1 VTKQDDQNDIIRTIQ
16 VLDRVAVD
24 DLAET
29 IETVI
34 GDFQRAAGKL
44 TDLTDQAERHRTEVE
59 QASANLDQRLH
70 LGLRLLKALQERTDN
85 IAAATE
91 DLDERQRRTD
101 QAEARLQ
108 QQFVEFDDRLKE
120 AVAQFQ
126 QHTANTSDALLRRAS
141 AVAQIAEDAEVN
153 VALMAHR
160 VSEALV
166 EARQQPQIVGPEP
179 APPAAVENVENTP
192 HRQGC
197 KDRVDPGSI
206 PSAVPDP
213 IATAESSVLPGPP
226 LPAPARDEA
235 APGVDDLRS
244 TTTQLE
250 GELDALSARCE
261 RLKAARP
268 SALSPPDS
276 PGSPNQFLAEM
287 SSELRTPIDGVIS
300 MIELLRDTKLDD
312 EQQRY
317 LKTAEFALA
326 ALSSLMESVLDLP
339 RIDDGGIA
347 LEAAD
352 FDVRSTVQQAID
364 MLTPGASKK
373 GIELVHCIASEV
385 PVLVKG
391 DPGRLRQVLLYSM
404 NRAIKF
410 AERGEVSLN
419 VTVDHKTHSHTTLRF
434 QLRHEGTTIP
444 ESTLAAGLHGDAR
457 PDGRAGFG
465 LTICGKLVELMRGE
479 FGVQTDPDEHA
490 FTIWFTVTLAK
501 PSETSDDRR
510 AHARLP
516 QEALTC
522 NLGEVIDLSLGGMQ
536 VHCTRAAKDK
546 LVEVQLTYEG
556 ETIKVQAEVV
566 RSDKVGFRKYE
577 LGLRFLDVDPETAK
591 QLTRVSLDHW
601 VRHTLGDA

>member
-1 VTKQDDQNDIIRTIQ
+1 MTEQDDQNDIIRTIQ
-16 VLDRVAVD
+16 VLDRHAVD

-44 TDLTDQAERHRTEVE
+44 TNLTDQAQRHRAEAE
-59 QASANLDQRLH
+59 QASAKLEQRLR

-91 DLDERQRRTD
+91 DLDERQRRTE

-126 QHTANTSDALLRRAS
+126 QHTANTSDALLTRAS
-141 AVAQIAEDAEVN
+141 AVAQIAENAEVN
-153 VALMAHR
+153 VALMAQR

-166 EARQQPQIVGPEP
+166 KARQQPQIVGPEP
-179 APPAAVENVENTP
+179 TPSVDEENVEDTP
-192 HRQGC
+192 NRQEPE
-197 KDRVDPGSI
+197 DRVDPGPV
-206 PSAVPDP
+206 PSAVPGP
-213 IATAESSVLPGPP
+213 IATAESSVVPGPP
-226 LPAPARDEA
+226 LPAPPRDQA
-235 APGVDDLRS
+235 APGIDDLRS
-244 TTTQLE
+244 TTTQLQ

-268 SALSPPDS
+268 SALGPPGS
-276 PGSPNQFLAEM
+276 PGSPSQFLAEM
-287 SSELRTPIDGVIS
+287 SSDLRTPIDGVIS

-326 ALSSLMESVLDLP
+326 ALTSLMESVLDLP

-352 FDVRSTVQQAID
+352 FDVRTTVQQTGE
-364 MLTPGASKK
+364 MLAPGASKK
-373 GIELVHCIASEV
+373 GIELVYSIASEV
-385 PVLVKG
+385 PPLAQG

-410 AERGEVSLN
+410 AKQGEVILN

-444 ESTLAAGLHGDAR
+444 ESTLAAGLHGEVG
-457 PDGRAGFG
+457 PDGRAGLG
-465 LTICGKLVELMRGE
+465 LTICGKLVELMGGE
-479 FGVQTDPDEHA
+479 FGVQTDQDERT

-501 PSETSDDRR
+501 PSETNDDRR
-510 AHARLP
+510 AHARLQ

-536 VHCTRAAKDK
+536 VRCTRAPKDK

-556 ETIKVQAEVV
+556 ERIKVQAEIV
-566 RSDKVGFRKYE
+566 RADKVGFRKHE

>member
-1 VTKQDDQNDIIRTIQ
+1 MTEQNDQNDIIRTIQ
-16 VLDRVAVD
+16 VLDRDAVD

-44 TDLTDQAERHRTEVE
+44 TNLTDQAQHHRAEAE
-59 QASANLDQRLH
+59 QASAKLEQRLR

-91 DLDERQRRTD
+91 DLDERQRRTE

-126 QHTANTSDALLRRAS
+126 QHTANTSDALLERAS
-141 AVAQIAEDAEVN
+141 AVAQITEKTEVN
-153 VALMAHR
+153 VALMAQR

-166 EARQQPQIVGPEP
+166 EARQQPQIV
-179 APPAAVENVENTP
+179 APPPTPSVDKDVVEDLSDCDE
-192 HRQGC
+192 C
-197 KDRVDPGSI
+197 KDTVEADSTPGT
-206 PSAVPDP
+206 
-213 IATAESSVLPGPP
+213 IATAESFVGPGPP
-226 LPAPARDEA
+226 LPAPPRDQA

-244 TTTQLE
+244 TTTQLQ

-268 SALSPPDS
+268 SALGP
-276 PGSPNQFLAEM
+276 PGSPSQFLAEM

-317 LKTAEFALA
+317 LNTAEYAVA
-326 ALSSLMESVLDLP
+326 AMSSLLESVLELP
-339 RIDDGGIA
+339 RLDDGEIE
-347 LEAAD
+347 LETSD
-352 FDVRSTVQQAID
+352 FDVRSMVQEAVN
-364 MLTPGASKK
+364 MLAPAANKR
-373 GIELVHCIASEV
+373 GIELVQCVAPEV
-385 PVLVKG
+385 PALVRG

-404 NRAIKF
+404 NRAIKS
-410 AERGEVSLN
+410 AEQGEVSLN
-419 VTVDHKTHSHTTLRF
+419 VAVQHQTHSHTTLRF
-434 QLRHEGTTIP
+434 QLAHESTTIP
-444 ESTLAAGLHGDAR
+444 GPNFVAPDQDNTEPETHGGL
-457 PDGRAGFG
+457 G
-465 LTICGKLVELMRGE
+465 LTISGKLVQLMGGE
-479 FGVQTDPDEHA
+479 FGVDTSQDEDGLT
-490 FTIWFTVTLAK
+490 FWFTVTLTK
-501 PSETSDDRR
+501 PTEANDDRR

-516 QEALTC
+516 QEALKC
-522 NLGEVIDLSLGGMQ
+522 NLGEVLNLSLGGMR
-536 VHCTRAAKDK
+536 VRCTRAPKDAV
-546 LVEVQLTYEG
+546 VEVELTYEG
-556 ETIKVQAEVV
+556 ETMKVQAEVV
-566 RSDKVGFRKYE
+566 RSNKIGFRKHE

-591 QLTRVSLDHW
+591 QLTRVSLNHW

>member
-1 VTKQDDQNDIIRTIQ
+1 MVTEQDDQNDIIRTIQ
-16 VLDRVAVD
+16 VLDRDAVD

-34 GDFQRAAGKL
+34 SDFQRAAGKL
-44 TDLTDQAERHRTEVE
+44 TNLTDQAQRHRAEAE
-59 QASANLDQRLH
+59 QASAKLEQRLR
-70 LGLRLLKALQERTDN
+70 LGLRLLKALQERTDT

-91 DLDERQRRTD
+91 DLDERQRRTER
-101 QAEARLQ
+101 AEARLE

-126 QHTANTSDALLRRAS
+126 QQTANTSDAMLERAS
-141 AVAQIAEDAEVN
+141 AVAQITEKTEVN
-153 VALMAHR
+153 VALMAQR

-166 EARQQPQIVGPEP
+166 EARQQPQIV
-179 APPAAVENVENTP
+179 APPPTPSVDKDVVEGISDRDE
-192 HRQGC
+192 C
-197 KDRVDPGSI
+197 KDTVEAGPTPGT
-206 PSAVPDP
+206 
-213 IATAESSVLPGPP
+213 IATAESSVGPGPP
-226 LPAPARDEA
+226 LTAPPRDEG

-244 TTTQLE
+244 TTTELQ

-268 SALSPPDS
+268 SALDP
-276 PGSPNQFLAEM
+276 PGSPSQFLAEM

-339 RIDDGGIA
+339 RIHDGGIA

-373 GIELVHCIASEV
+373 GIELVHRIDTEV

-444 ESTLAAGLHGDAR
+444 ESTLAAGLHGDAE

-546 LVEVQLTYEG
+546 LV
-556 ETIKVQAEVV
+556 
-566 RSDKVGFRKYE
+566 
-577 LGLRFLDVDPETAK
+577 
-591 QLTRVSLDHW
+591 
-601 VRHTLGDA
+601 

>member
-1 VTKQDDQNDIIRTIQ
+1 
-16 VLDRVAVD
+16 
-24 DLAET
+24 
-29 IETVI
+29 
-34 GDFQRAAGKL
+34 
-44 TDLTDQAERHRTEVE
+44 
-59 QASANLDQRLH
+59 
-70 LGLRLLKALQERTDN
+70 
-85 IAAATE
+85 
-91 DLDERQRRTD
+91 
-101 QAEARLQ
+101 
-108 QQFVEFDDRLKE
+108 
-120 AVAQFQ
+120 
-126 QHTANTSDALLRRAS
+126 
-141 AVAQIAEDAEVN
+141 
-153 VALMAHR
+153 
-160 VSEALV
+160 
-166 EARQQPQIVGPEP
+166 
-179 APPAAVENVENTP
+179 
-192 HRQGC
+192 
-197 KDRVDPGSI
+197 
-206 PSAVPDP
+206 
-213 IATAESSVLPGPP
+213 
-226 LPAPARDEA
+226 
-235 APGVDDLRS
+235 
-244 TTTQLE
+244 
-250 GELDALSARCE
+250 
-261 RLKAARP
+261 LKAARP

-276 PGSPNQFLAEM
+276 PVSPSQFLAEM

-352 FDVRSTVQQAID
+352 FDVRSTVQQAVD

-373 GIELVHCIASEV
+373 GIELVHCITTEV

-410 AERGEVSLN
+410 AEQGEVSLN
-419 VTVDHKTHSHTTLRF
+419 VTVDHKTHSHATLRF
-434 QLRHEGTTIP
+434 QLRHQGTTIP
-444 ESTLAAGLHGDAR
+444 ESTLAAGLHGDAE

-479 FGVQTDPDEHA
+479 FGVQSDQDERT
-490 FTIWFTVTLAK
+490 FIIWLTVILAK
-501 PSETSDDRR
+501 SSEASDDRR

-536 VHCTRAAKDK
+536 VHCTRAVKDK
-546 LVEVQLTYEG
+546 LVEVQLMYEG

-566 RSDKVGFRKYE
+566 RSEKVGFRKYE

>member
-1 VTKQDDQNDIIRTIQ
+1 MTEQDDQNDIIRTIQ
-16 VLDRVAVD
+16 VLDRNAVD

-44 TDLTDQAERHRTEVE
+44 TNLTDQAQRHRAEAE
-59 QASANLDQRLH
+59 QASAKLEQRLR

-85 IAAATE
+85 ITAATE
-91 DLDERQRRTD
+91 DLDERQRRTE

-108 QQFVEFDDRLKE
+108 QQFVEFDNRLKE

-126 QHTANTSDALLRRAS
+126 QHTANTSDALLERAS
-141 AVAQIAEDAEVN
+141 AVAQIAENAEVN
-153 VALMAHR
+153 VALMAQR

-166 EARQQPQIVGPEP
+166 EARQRPQIVGPGP
-179 APPAAVENVENTP
+179 VPSPAVENVEAAPN
-192 HRQGC
+192 RQESE
-197 KDRVDPGSI
+197 DTVDPGPV
-206 PSAVPDP
+206 PSALPGP
-213 IATAESSVLPGPP
+213 IATAESSVGLGPP
-226 LPAPARDEA
+226 LPAPPRNQA
-235 APGVDDLRS
+235 ALGIDDLRS
-244 TTTQLE
+244 TTTQLQ

-261 RLKAARP
+261 RLKGARP
-268 SALSPPDS
+268 SALDP
-276 PGSPNQFLAEM
+276 PGSRNEFLAEM
-287 SSELRTPIDGVIS
+287 SSELRTPIEGVIS

-312 EQQRY
+312 EQHRY
-317 LKTAEFALA
+317 LKTAEYAVA
-326 ALSSLMESVLDLP
+326 ALSSLLESVLELP
-339 RIDDGGIA
+339 RLDDGEIE
-347 LEAAD
+347 LETAD
-352 FDVRSTVQQAID
+352 FDVCSMVQQAVD

-385 PVLVKG
+385 PALVQG

-410 AERGEVSLN
+410 AEQGEVSLN
-419 VTVDHKTHSHTTLRF
+419 VAVIHKTHSHTTLRF

-444 ESTLAAGLHGDAR
+444 ESTLAAGLHGEAG

-465 LTICGKLVELMRGE
+465 LTICGKLVELMGGE
-479 FGVQTDPDEHA
+479 FGVQSDRDERA
-490 FTIWFTVTLAK
+490 FTIWFTVTLVK

-510 AHARLP
+510 AHARLQ

-536 VHCTRAAKDK
+536 VRCTRAVKDK

-556 ETIKVQAEVV
+556 ETMKVQAEVV
-566 RSDKVGFRKYE
+566 RSNKVGFRKHE

-591 QLTRVSLDHW
+591 QLTRVSLNHW

>member
-1 VTKQDDQNDIIRTIQ
+1 MTEHNDQNDIIRTIQ
-16 VLDRVAVD
+16 VLDRDAVD

-34 GDFQRAAGKL
+34 GDFRRAAGKL
-44 TDLTDQAERHRTEVE
+44 TDLTDQAQRHRTEAE
-59 QASANLDQRLH
+59 QASAKLEQRLH

-91 DLDERQRRTD
+91 DLDERQRRTE

-126 QHTANTSDALLRRAS
+126 YHTANTSDALLTRAS
-141 AVAQIAEDAEVN
+141 AVAQIAENAEVN
-153 VALMAHR
+153 VALMAQR
-160 VSEALV
+160 VAKALA
-166 EARQQPQIVGPEP
+166 EARQQPQIAGPRPTPSVDE
-179 APPAAVENVENTP
+179 ENVEDTP
-192 HRQGC
+192 NRQASE
-197 KDRVDPGSI
+197 DRVDPGSV
-206 PSAVPDP
+206 PSAVPGP
-213 IATAESSVLPGPP
+213 IATAESSVVPAQPR
-226 LPAPARDEA
+226 PAPPRDQA
-235 APGVDDLRS
+235 APGIDDLRS

-261 RLKAARP
+261 RLQAARP
-268 SALSPPDS
+268 PAPGP
-276 PGSPNQFLAEM
+276 PGSASQFLAEM

-326 ALSSLMESVLDLP
+326 ALTSLMEGVLDLP

-347 LEAAD
+347 LETSD
-352 FDVRSTVQQAID
+352 FDVRSTVQQVGE
-364 MLTPGASKK
+364 MLAPGARKK
-373 GIELVHCIASEV
+373 GIELVYGMASEV
-385 PVLVKG
+385 PALAQG

-410 AERGEVSLN
+410 AKQGEVSLN

-434 QLRHEGTTIP
+434 QLRHKGTTIP
-444 ESTLAAGLHGDAR
+444 ESTLAAGLHGEVG

-479 FGVQTDPDEHA
+479 FGVQTDQDERT

-501 PSETSDDRR
+501 PSETNDDRR
-510 AHARLP
+510 AHARLQ

-536 VHCTRAAKDK
+536 VRCTRAAKDK

-577 LGLRFLDVDPETAK
+577 LGLRFLGVDPETAK